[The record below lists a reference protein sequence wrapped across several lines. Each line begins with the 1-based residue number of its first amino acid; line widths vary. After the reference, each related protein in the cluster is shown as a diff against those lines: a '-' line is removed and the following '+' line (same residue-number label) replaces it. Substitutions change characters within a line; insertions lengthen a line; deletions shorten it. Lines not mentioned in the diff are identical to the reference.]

1 MGLMLFRHLSL
12 LPRLLLRLLGHV
24 QTHDHWA
31 RVTCHGLMNGVSLD
45 DS

>member
-12 LPRLLLRLLGHV
+12 LPRLLLRLLGHA

-31 RVTCHGLMNGVSLD
+31 RVTCHVSRPHEWGE
-45 DS
+45 S